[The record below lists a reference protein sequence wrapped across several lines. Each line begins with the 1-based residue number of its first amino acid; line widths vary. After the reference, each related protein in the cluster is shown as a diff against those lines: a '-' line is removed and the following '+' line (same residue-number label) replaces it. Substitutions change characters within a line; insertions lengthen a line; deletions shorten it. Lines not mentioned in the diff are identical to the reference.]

1 MTRLTVS
8 NMAIDPRDTYDKL
21 SRGEVRKILKARD
34 IPFDPHIKKI
44 EGVKLLQ
51 ANQINPMDD
60 IEWEVVTYQGADGKQ
75 GTKLEPKRTQ
85 PLRPEGHDERA
96 LAKLDELSAAA
107 IKADENKIEDLEK
120 QIRNL
125 NELVTTL
132 LGERQVE
139 NMKAAKI
146 EDVVVKTTDLNK
158 IHWKTFQKMA
168 KGIGEIWSTKDPR
181 APIIEKLGELNG

>member
-60 IEWEVVTYQGADGKQ
+60 IEWEVVTYQGADGKP

-96 LAKLDELSAAA
+96 LAKLDELSEAAM
-107 IKADENKIEDLEK
+107 KKEEKHVENLQNEVNDLK
-120 QIRNL
+120 
-125 NELVTTL
+125 ELVSRL
-132 LGERQVE
+132 LEERQSD
-139 NMKAAKI
+139 NLKAAKT
-146 EDVVVKTTDLNK
+146 EDVAVESIDLNK
-158 IHWKTFQKMA
+158 IHWKKFQKMA
-168 KGIGEIWSTKDPR
+168 KDIGETWTTKEPR
-181 APIIEKLGELNG
+181 GPIIEKLGELNG